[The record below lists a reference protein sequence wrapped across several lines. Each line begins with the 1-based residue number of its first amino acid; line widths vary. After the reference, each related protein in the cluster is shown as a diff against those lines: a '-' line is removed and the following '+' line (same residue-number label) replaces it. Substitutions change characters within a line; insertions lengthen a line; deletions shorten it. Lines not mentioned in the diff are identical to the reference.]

1 MYFNKT
7 FWLDWLWFHIERS
20 DAASSHVRGSSWSGW
35 MTRSRCRAAS
45 AVMWGWCSQRMWRT
59 AFPTFLLA
67 GHRKSACSRFSTG
80 CAWQPRDLQFGLAAE
95 FVLCSL
101 SMVTS
106 SLCTSL
112 KRKDVCSGPR
122 PFNLVSLHEFSQ
134 SVSGLLSS
142 ILVGIKCPCL
152 SPPPPPTPPQYL
164 QNNWG
169 RITKKKKSCLPFT

>member
-1 MYFNKT
+1 
-7 FWLDWLWFHIERS
+7 
-20 DAASSHVRGSSWSGW
+20 
-35 MTRSRCRAAS
+35 MTRSRRRAAS

-101 SMVTS
+101 SLVTS

-122 PFNLVSLHEFSQ
+122 PFNPVSLHEFFQ
-134 SVSGLLSS
+134 SVSGLLPY

-152 SPPPPPTPPQYL
+152 SPIDSMVQKSSKYRRYHCFSVIVVMFKGVSRWT
-164 QNNWG
+164 W
-169 RITKKKKSCLPFT
+169 RIFLKNCAE